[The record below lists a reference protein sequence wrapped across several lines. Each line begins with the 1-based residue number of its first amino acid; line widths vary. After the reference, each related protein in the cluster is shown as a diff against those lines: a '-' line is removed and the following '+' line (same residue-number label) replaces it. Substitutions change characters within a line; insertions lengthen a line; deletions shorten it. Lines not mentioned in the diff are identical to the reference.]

1 MVFIHNLNPVIFNLF
16 GFSIYWYSLSYFC
29 GFIFFIFYSKY
40 LIKKKFF
47 NLNINIIDNFLTYAI
62 IGVIVGGRLGYVLFY
77 NFEFYI
83 THPLEIFK
91 IWRGGMSFHGGLLG
105 VVISMF
111 IFAPQKKD
119 FLNLANLVSC
129 SAPFGIFLGRIA
141 NFINGELIGKPT
153 NSDWGVL
160 YSFDNI
166 LRHPSQ
172 LYEATFEGLL
182 ILVILFILIKKNIHF
197 KFNLFSIFLILY
209 SFFRFFIEFF
219 RVPDMQ
225 IGYIFSNITM
235 GQILCIPMLI
245 LGFLFLKYGKN

>member
-47 NLNINIIDNFLTYAI
+47 NLNIKKIDNFLTYAI
-62 IGVIVGGRLGYVLFY
+62 IGVIVGGRLGYIY

-91 IWRGGMSFHGGLLG
+91 IWRGGMSFQRRAFR

-111 IFAPQKKD
+111 IFAPQKKN
-119 FLNLANLVSC
+119 FKSLANLVSC

-141 NFINGELIGKPT
+141 NFINGELIG
-153 NSDWGVL
+153 
-160 YSFDNI
+160 
-166 LRHPSQ
+166 
-172 LYEATFEGLL
+172 
-182 ILVILFILIKKNIHF
+182 
-197 KFNLFSIFLILY
+197 
-209 SFFRFFIEFF
+209 
-219 RVPDMQ
+219 
-225 IGYIFSNITM
+225 SN
-235 GQILCIPMLI
+235 
-245 LGFLFLKYGKN
+245 F

>member
-1 MVFIHNLNPVIFNLF
+1 MVFFHNLNPIMLNLF
-16 GFSIYWYSLSYFC
+16 GLNIYWYSLSYFC

-40 LIKKKFF
+40 LIKKKYFSI
-47 NLNINIIDNFLTYAI
+47 NTNIIDDFLTYAI
-62 IGVIVGGRLGYVLFY
+62 IGVILGGRLGYVFFY

-83 THPLEIFK
+83 SHPIEIFK

-111 IFAPQKKD
+111 IFAPQKKE

-160 YSFDNI
+160 YSFDDI

-182 ILVILFILIKKNIHF
+182 IFGVLFFIVKKNIHF

-209 SFFRFFIEFF
+209 SFFRFLIEFF
-219 RVPDMQ
+219 REPDIQ
-225 IGYIFSNITM
+225 VGYIISNITM

-245 LGFLFLKYGKN
+245 LGFLFLKYGKK